1 MRRKIYISLLALGF
15 ACMAVTIVISSWLFW
30 RAMQRQAAEEMEVAL
45 TVMAQSI
52 QHTDQ
57 PEDYLRQ
64 IAAERSGTIRITWI
78 NPDGTV
84 RFESDYQGQMEN
96 HLARPEVQEAI
107 QQGYGSAVRDS
118 STLSRALYYT
128 AEKMPDGTIL
138 RISMEQDTMYAHLLS
153 LLPIVIVLLLL
164 AALGCVK
171 ASRML
176 TASLLNP
183 LRQTV
188 LLMRQLRDPDSMER
202 QENITVDSE
211 LRPLVDKIVAQSK
224 VIKET
229 IHSLEQQRNI
239 IRMMMENL
247 QEGVILTDDTYR
259 ILGMNQCAR
268 TILHEKEGFSCIGQ
282 ALEPLLLEASWQQIH
297 AYKHS
302 DTVFEEKIGRDH
314 LLYQL
319 TVQSVYKED
328 EFYGI
333 LFIIDDIT
341 EQEHREQLRRE
352 FTSNVSHE
360 LKTPLTSI
368 SGFAEVLS
376 AGLFQTNDDVV
387 HFGTLIQKE
396 AKRLLGMIEEI
407 MHLTR
412 IEEHRET
419 GGDEPVSLKKIVADI
434 VEFMEPVLIEKKV
447 TIHCTM
453 EDVLLIGNKGLLR
466 EMAMNLIDNAVKY
479 NLPGGH
485 VYVSLRKKENTI
497 YFTVQDTGIGIP
509 EDKQKRVFERFYRAD
524 SSRSKKINGS
534 GLGLSIVKHIA
545 ERHHGTI
552 TLKSKENTG
561 TIITVQLPAE
571 QKDV

>member
-1 MRRKIYISLLALGF
+1 MRRKIYISLVTLGF
-15 ACMAVTIVISSWLFW
+15 ACMAITIVISSWLFW
-30 RAMQRQAAEEMEVAL
+30 RTMQQQAKEEMQVTL
-45 TVMAQSI
+45 DVIAQSI
-52 QHTDQ
+52 QHTDH
-57 PEDYLRQ
+57 PDAYFRN
-64 IAAERSGTIRITWI
+64 IAAERNGTMRITWI
-78 NPDGTV
+78 NPDGTI
-84 RFESDYQGQMEN
+84 RFESSYQGQMEN

-107 QQGYGSAVRDS
+107 ENGYGSAIRDS
-118 STLSRALYYT
+118 STLSRALYYM
-128 AEKMPDGTIL
+128 AEKLPDGTIL
-138 RISMEQDTMYAHLLS
+138 RISMERETMYAHFLS
-153 LLPIVIVLLLL
+153 LLPMVIVLLLL
-164 AALGCVK
+164 AALGCMK

-183 LRQTV
+183 LRQTA
-188 LLMRQLRDPDSMER
+188 LLMRQLRDPDRIE
-202 QENITVDSE
+202 QQKQIAVDPE

-224 VIKET
+224 VIKDT
-229 IHSLEQQRNI
+229 IHRLEQQRNI

-247 QEGVILTDDTYR
+247 QEGVIFTDDTYR
-259 ILGMNQCAR
+259 ILELNQCAR
-268 TILHEKEGFSCIGQ
+268 TILHEKEGFSYLGQ
-282 ALEPLLLEASWQQIH
+282 ALEPLLSEASWQQIH
-297 AYKHS
+297 AHKHS
-302 DTVFEEKIGRDH
+302 DTVFEEKISRDH
-314 LLYQL
+314 LLYQI

-376 AGLFQTNDDVV
+376 AGLFQTNDDVI
-387 HFGTLIQKE
+387 HFGTLIRKE
-396 AKRLLGMIEEI
+396 SKRLLGMIEEI

-412 IEEHRET
+412 IEEHREK
-419 GGDEPVSLKKIVADI
+419 GENEPVSLKEIVTDI

-453 EDVLLIGNKGLLR
+453 EDILVMGNKGLLR

-485 VYVSLRKKENTI
+485 VYVSLHQKDKYI
-497 YFTVQDTGIGIP
+497 YFIVQDTGIGIP

-561 TIITVQLPAE
+561 TTITVQLPIGK
-571 QKDV
+571 KDV